1 MSDDILQ
8 NLAQKFLELKQM
20 LLDEYDVDLRDYD
33 PQDYEDNEDLIDV
46 LESLFCANQILER
59 HE

>member
-8 NLAQKFLELKQM
+8 NLAQKFIELKQM
-20 LLDEYDVDLRDYD
+20 LMDEYDIDLRDYD
-33 PQDYEDNEDLIDV
+33 PQDYEDNDDLIDV
-46 LESLFCANQILER
+46 LESLFFTNQILER